1 MTVES
6 GVTATGEKR
15 SDDAPAG
22 EALGRQA
29 GRGLRWSL
37 LGTMA
42 VKLGSFAMGLVLAR
56 LLVPEDF
63 GMYAIALA
71 ATQFVMHI
79 KDVGLIAATVQWRGR
94 LEDMAPTATTM
105 AFLFS
110 IAIYAVFF
118 TAAPWYTTL
127 AHSPEATPIV
137 RILTA
142 IILIEGVTAV
152 RVAALLRTF
161 RQGTLTVAN
170 LAGLAVNAAVAIA
183 MAADGAGA
191 YSFVV
196 GQLAGWIVTG
206 VIVMAAV
213 RMPFRFGF
221 SRPIARQLMRFGV
234 PLAASLGVE
243 AFLMN
248 ADYVIVGH
256 ALGTVA
262 VGYYLLAFN
271 VSSWAQGI
279 IGTAVRYV
287 SVPVF
292 SRLSEGGQRELSD
305 GVNKSVPLLVT
316 ILIPIAVLAS
326 ALASPLVI
334 FLYGHEWAPAVAA
347 LRFLMILTV
356 VRILTSFALDILT
369 GAGATKSALW
379 ANLGW
384 AIALIPALWVSTYA
398 GGIRGTAIGHAVVGV
413 VVAMPLFG
421 FALHRVGVRLSTM
434 VLPIL
439 RPVIGGLVAG
449 IVAWVAS
456 HHTSHNSLLELAVG
470 GSLGLIAYVVVAL
483 TPVQWRSL
491 LGRFRRREA
500 TDVAVG

>member
-6 GVTATGEKR
+6 
-15 SDDAPAG
+15 DAASVGPAG
-22 EALGRQA
+22 SGEGLGRQA

-42 VKLGSFAMGLVLAR
+42 NKIGSFAMGLVLAR

-71 ATQFVMHI
+71 ATQFVMHV
-79 KDVGLIAATVQWRGR
+79 KDVGLIAATVQWRGK
-94 LEDMAPTATTM
+94 LEEMAPTATTL
-105 AFLFS
+105 AFMFS
-110 IAIYAVFF
+110 TGIYVVFWF
-118 TAAPWYTTL
+118 AAPWYTSL
-127 AHSPEATPIV
+127 ANSPQATPVV
-137 RILTA
+137 RLLTA

-161 RQGTLTVAN
+161 RQGTLTIAN
-170 LAGLAVNAAVAIA
+170 LVGLAVNAALAITL
-183 MAADGAGA
+183 AAKGAGA
-191 YSFVV
+191 YSFVI
-196 GQLAGWIVTG
+196 GQVASWVVTG
-206 VIVMAAV
+206 VIVVFAA
-213 RMPFRFGF
+213 RMPFRIGI
-221 SRPIARQLMRFGV
+221 SPPIAKQLMRFGV

-262 VGYYLLAFN
+262 VGFYLLAFN

-292 SRLSEGGQRELSD
+292 SRLSEGGRRDLSD

-316 ILIPIAVLAS
+316 ILIPIAVLVAV
-326 ALASPLVI
+326 LASPLVL
-334 FLYGHEWAPAVAA
+334 FLYGEEWRPAIAA

-369 GAGATKSALW
+369 GAGATKSTMW

-398 GGIRGTAIGHAVVGV
+398 GGIRGTAIGHAIVGV
-413 VVAMPLFG
+413 LVAMPLFG

-434 VLPIL
+434 VVPVL
-439 RPVIGGLVAG
+439 RPVAGGVLAGAFALVGAEYSG
-449 IVAWVAS
+449 PHPLVQ
-456 HHTSHNSLLELAVG
+456 LAVG
-470 GSLGLIAYVVVAL
+470 GTAGMLAYLVVAL
-483 TPVQWRSL
+483 TPEQRRAL
-491 LGRFRRREA
+491 LARFRRREA
-500 TDVAVG
+500 QAGATA